1 MPRFFLPPDAWA
13 GRARLEGEEARHCA
27 RVMRARPGDRITV
40 FDGEGRRA
48 EAEVTAVSARAVEL
62 DLGESRL
69 STPRGPSIGIV
80 VAVLKGKAMDWLVQ
94 KAVELG
100 ADSIETVVTAR
111 AVVRPGEGKEEKWQR
126 VALEACKQC
135 GRDRVPH
142 IPPPR
147 PLEDWLAEEAVDP
160 GRQDIAGSVLVAS
173 LSGAPEPL
181 PRVLDELGER
191 RRMRILIGPEGD
203 FTAGEDRLC
212 RESGCRP
219 VSLGDEVLRAETAG
233 IFAISALKCWKLRD
247 F

>member
-27 RVMRARPGDRITV
+27 RVMRAKPGDRITV

-48 EAEVTAVSARAVEL
+48 EAEVTAVSARSVEL
-62 DLGESRL
+62 ELGETRL
-69 STPRGPSIGIV
+69 STRRGPSIGIV

-147 PLEDWLAEEAVDP
+147 LLEDWIAEVRTD
-160 GRQDIAGSVLVAS
+160 GGGSEGGVLVAS

-181 PRVLDELGER
+181 PRVLDELGEHH
-191 RRMRILIGPEGD
+191 RMRILIGPEGD
-203 FTAGEDRLC
+203 FTAAEDRLC

-219 VSLGDEVLRAETAG
+219 VSLGDEILRAETAG
-233 IFAISALKCWKLRD
+233 IFAISALRCWKLRD